1 MGVAMTERDEVSMFV
16 RAGDDTSILPGS
28 SLYSEIEALLYRE
41 AELMDSHSF
50 DAWLGLWHPDGLY
63 WVPSNG
69 EDIDPRES
77 VSIIYE
83 RYPQIED
90 RIFRLKDKRMHSQ
103 SPKSRLIRI
112 VSNITASASG
122 PADILAF
129 STFIL
134 GEVRGAEQQSLF
146 GRAAHRLRR
155 EADGLRILGKK
166 VYLIANDSPMR
177 NVTFLL

>member
-1 MGVAMTERDEVSMFV
+1 MFER
-16 RAGDDTSILPGS
+16 AADDTSILPGS
-28 SLYSEIEALLYRE
+28 SLYCEIEALLYRE
-41 AELMDSHSF
+41 AELMDSHAL
-50 DAWLGLWHPDGLY
+50 DDWLGLWHPDGLY

-69 EDIDPRES
+69 EVIDPGAS

-112 VSNITASASG
+112 ISNITVSASG
-122 PADILAF
+122 SSDILAF
-129 STFIL
+129 SNFIL
-134 GEVRGAEQQSLF
+134 GEVRGGEQQSLF
-146 GRAAHRLRR
+146 GRAAHRLIR
-155 EADGLRILGKK
+155 EPEGIRILGKK